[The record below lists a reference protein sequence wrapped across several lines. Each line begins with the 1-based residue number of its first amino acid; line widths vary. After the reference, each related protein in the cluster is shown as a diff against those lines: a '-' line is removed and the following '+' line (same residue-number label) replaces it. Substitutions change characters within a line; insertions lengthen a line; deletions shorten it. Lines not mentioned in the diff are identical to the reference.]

1 MKDGRQIAAARV
13 LLNWTVD
20 ELIKRTGVSR
30 PTISRIENND
40 GKPNSNTLNKI
51 INALTKE
58 GISFT
63 DTGGVDLIDKRA
75 QYFVGE
81 TWFLD
86 ILDDI
91 YLTLEKSKNKELL
104 IFGGRNKKSSP
115 EVVEK
120 FRKLREI
127 GVTIKEAVEEDDDYL
142 MGQEENYRWIPKD
155 FFKNHITVIYA
166 DKVCNDFHS
175 HGILI
180 TDKNWADTERNKF
193 NLIWSLLPELTVR
206 STSNVRY

>member
-30 PTISRIENND
+30 PTISRIENNN

-51 INALTKE
+51 IRALTKE
-58 GISFT
+58 GITFT
-63 DTGGVDLIDKRA
+63 ETGGVDLIDKRA
-75 QYFVGE
+75 QYLTGD

-86 ILDDI
+86 ILDDMYI
-91 YLTLEKSKNKELL
+91 TLENAKNKEVL
-104 IFGGRNKKSSP
+104 IFGGKDKKSPP
-115 EVVEK
+115 EIIEK
-120 FRKLREI
+120 IRKLREI
-127 GVTIKEAVEEDDDYL
+127 GVTIRETVEEGDDYL
-142 MGQEENYRWIPKD
+142 IGQEKNYRWIPKR
-155 FFKNHITVIYA
+155 FFKNQITVIYA
-166 DKVCNDFHS
+166 DKVCNDFGS

-180 TDKNWADTERNKF
+180 TDKDWADTERNKF